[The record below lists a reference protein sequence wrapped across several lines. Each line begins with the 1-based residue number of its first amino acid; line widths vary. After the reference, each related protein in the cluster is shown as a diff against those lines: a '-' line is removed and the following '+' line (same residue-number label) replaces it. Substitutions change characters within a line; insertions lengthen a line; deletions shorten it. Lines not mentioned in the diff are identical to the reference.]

1 MNGGYYV
8 DYASIMG
15 MMGLT
20 VMHHTS
26 GIVLFLG
33 LLPTWSSLA
42 KWSCEQFRAD
52 IEKRN
57 DKDKWT
63 ASFNGFYLTKGTTPI
78 IHRLL
83 CMM

>member
-26 GIVLFLG
+26 
-33 LLPTWSSLA
+33 WNSLVSWVITHVEQLA
-42 KWSCEQFRAD
+42 EWSCEQFRAD